1 MCVRPQPATQRGQRW
16 LRSLGRP
23 LARGPRTRRRP
34 SDVKTDP
41 SRASKPS
48 ASRRQS
54 RPGWPRPR
62 PGAPLVR
69 TARTVHTRAHTQCVH
84 AHTHLHGHPCAQ
96 ARTCMH
102 THVHT
107 PAEARGRITR
117 AHPSAR
123 WSRPALARL
132 LPQLRSCARSTAFT
146 VACPRTSED
155 VSKEPLRAVRFSAA
169 VGVYLLRIPAHSV
182 ASTRGN
188 SDRVTAWNRTVAR
201 DWRGLFRGP
210 PALAPGCAHL
220 GPHRPLISNVPLGP
234 QQGDCHEE
242 GTGQVRLGGRLG
254 AGPVIAP
261 SARTEVFLQEP
272 RWAVREAGS
281 GRARAG
287 RACVRG
293 AAGGGAGSQRRPWAF
308 GGAHAERLPLSAAW
322 CSHPRGANA
331 GGPKHER
338 EAPCSDSEVPA
349 DRRLGREGP
358 PPPAVTSGWVCIQC
372 PSPSTPAPYGDARE
386 PGNGS
391 RGLRPR
397 GRANAHA

>member
-1 MCVRPQPATQRGQRW
+1 MFLNTGRGAAGKTTCAKESRVCVRPQPATQRGQRW

-41 SRASKPS
+41 SRASQPS

-54 RPGWPRPR
+54 RPARPRPR

-84 AHTHLHGHPCAQ
+84 AHTHLRGHPCAH

-107 PAEARGRITR
+107 LAEARGRITRAHAGSALPTR

-123 WSRPALARL
+123 WSRPAPARL
-132 LPQLRSCARSTAFT
+132 PPQLRSCVTSTAFT

-155 VSKEPLRAVRFSAA
+155 VSKEPVRVARFSAA

-220 GPHRPLISNVPLGP
+220 GPHRPLISNVPLDP

-254 AGPVIAP
+254 AGPVISP
-261 SARTEVFLQEP
+261 SARTESSC
-272 RWAVREAGS
+272 RS
-281 GRARAG
+281 RAG
-287 RACVRG
+287 
-293 AAGGGAGSQRRPWAF
+293 
-308 GGAHAERLPLSAAW
+308 L
-322 CSHPRGANA
+322 
-331 GGPKHER
+331 
-338 EAPCSDSEVPA
+338 
-349 DRRLGREGP
+349 
-358 PPPAVTSGWVCIQC
+358 
-372 PSPSTPAPYGDARE
+372 
-386 PGNGS
+386 
-391 RGLRPR
+391 
-397 GRANAHA
+397 